1 MCISAKV
8 SGTDSDRPVLSG
20 VEGPVLSVSPELS
33 PERSRR
39 GSRRAVEGPK
49 TFGGLLAAVTNALPR
64 THCPSCRKVLG
75 KLGGLALHK
84 YIRSRGMTHAEAA
97 KIAGIRREA
106 LSMICQGNAELTD
119 EAWERL
125 SEQTI

>member
-1 MCISAKV
+1 M
-8 SGTDSDRPVLSG
+8 
-20 VEGPVLSVSPELS
+20 LS
-33 PERSRR
+33 PEPFDSAQGRR
-39 GSRRAVEGPK
+39 GAQRFEGM
-49 TFGGLLAAVTNALPR
+49 LAAVTNALPR

-84 YIRSRGMTHAEAA
+84 YVRSRGMTHAEAA
-97 KIAGIRREA
+97 EIMGIRREA